1 MSLRGSSVAPRTA
14 VQDRPSIAG
23 RSVTR
28 LTRSGEAA
36 HRCSRAQHH
45 RLSPDLF
52 SLVPT
57 SIAATWQ
64 AVLGPPPR
72 TRPSSPHPRASR
84 RTSPDT
90 SELRGPLKSPR
101 RHSQPTAPGWL
112 ALSAACGS
120 SLSRHIRTVGTP
132 SYWVGH
138 RFECDWL
145 LSGVLPCQR
154 PVASVIW
161 VALLY
166 KGVSTSPGT
175 PATAHGSAAQTRPP
189 ATPPAPAHT

>member
-1 MSLRGSSVAPRTA
+1 MAL
-14 VQDRPSIAG
+14 RPSIAG

-45 RLSPDLF
+45 RLSRIC
-52 SLVPT
+52 SLWSQQASLRPGRRYLGRHPGRGRAVH
-57 SIAATWQ
+57 ILGRHAAQ
-64 AVLGPPPR
+64 VLTPASCVS
-72 TRPSSPHPRASR
+72 PSSPRA
-84 RTSPDT
+84 DN
-90 SELRGPLKSPR
+90 
-101 RHSQPTAPGWL
+101 SQPTAPGWL

-166 KGVSTSPGT
+166 KGR
-175 PATAHGSAAQTRPP
+175 AQR
-189 ATPPAPAHT
+189 AYVARA